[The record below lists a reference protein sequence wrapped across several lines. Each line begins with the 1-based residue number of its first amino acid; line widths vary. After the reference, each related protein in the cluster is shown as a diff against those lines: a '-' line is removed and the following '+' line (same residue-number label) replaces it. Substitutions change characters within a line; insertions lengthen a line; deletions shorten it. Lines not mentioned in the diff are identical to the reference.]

1 MPDDYDNPVVSPGIH
16 TAHGGPVESPT
27 EPPDPSLDEI
37 QQHDTVGADY
47 IPVIVRGP
55 VEMALLPA
63 VGWRV
68 HHFNIDNTQ
77 VVEIAPANPRR
88 SRLMISVRSQVAYIA
103 DTKLSCTPNDG
114 FPVASPSN
122 IELHHT
128 GQVFCTGSAGAA
140 SEVGVAEEFWT
151 R

>member
-1 MPDDYDNPVVSPGIH
+1 MPDDYDNLSPAIH
-16 TAHGGPVESPT
+16 SAHGGPAESPT

-55 VEMALLPA
+55 VEVLPLPA

-68 HHFNIDNTQ
+68 HHFSIDNTA

-88 SRLMISVRSQVAYIA
+88 SRLVISVRSQVAYIA
-103 DTKLSCTPNDG
+103 DTKLSCTANDG
-114 FPVASPSN
+114 FPVASPSYQ
-122 IELHHT
+122 ELRHT

-140 SEVGVAEEFWT
+140 SEVGILEEFWT